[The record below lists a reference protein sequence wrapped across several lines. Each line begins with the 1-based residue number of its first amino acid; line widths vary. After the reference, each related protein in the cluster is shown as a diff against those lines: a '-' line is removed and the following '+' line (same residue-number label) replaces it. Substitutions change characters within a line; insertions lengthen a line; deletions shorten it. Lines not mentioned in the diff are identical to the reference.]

1 MFGQS
6 AVSKF
11 HKPTLCHHKM
21 SEVPPT
27 ISLSQMV
34 FSYIHTYTATY
45 ILRECMLVCRNVK
58 LGLWTSFVE
67 GIFELSFITSP
78 SSLCKWSRE
87 HNRKGHTGVGNKF
100 IEYLESTC
108 GAVVSNL
115 VYDAWL
121 CSLLLLKITTF
132 STWISWIEY
141 RLQASHEPSFCCPA
155 LHFSLCC
162 CQSLKCFVIFVLKY
176 DFLRHSKEIVQR
188 VAKGSTS
195 FLRFHLLSNY
205 FFYSLSLK

>member
-1 MFGQS
+1 M
-6 AVSKF
+6 
-11 HKPTLCHHKM
+11 
-21 SEVPPT
+21 
-27 ISLSQMV
+27 
-34 FSYIHTYTATY
+34 
-45 ILRECMLVCRNVK
+45 
-58 LGLWTSFVE
+58 E

-132 STWISWIEY
+132 ST
-141 RLQASHEPSFCCPA
+141 
-155 LHFSLCC
+155 
-162 CQSLKCFVIFVLKY
+162 
-176 DFLRHSKEIVQR
+176 
-188 VAKGSTS
+188 
-195 FLRFHLLSNY
+195 
-205 FFYSLSLK
+205 